1 MNFTQE
7 RQFLLDFYPLH
18 LQNLLGETPKI
29 REKVLKKE
37 YLIHIVSSLIIRYY
51 FSKENKFK
59 LNSEVLKSNYG
70 KYYNYYIQFLLEGG
84 VIVLKKDYS
93 RGSSSRIYALTD
105 RVLASSLQYYENSDR
120 VLNSKKY
127 LEKKWN
133 WECNTSS
140 IMGEIREKLV
150 SDLYSIDLDVD
161 LSQLYLLDR
170 DYEHQLDIERDNFIL
185 QAISR
190 GSIYYHFD
198 EYGRFHT
205 PFTILP
211 KPIRDNCLTIEGE
224 RLCEID
230 IPNSQPLFLTK
241 LIQLHPQIPVNP
253 DEFEKFREM
262 VFEGSLYKEIMGLTG
277 LKSNKEVKKL
287 VFETFFGKSH
297 AGSGARI
304 FGKLFPSILNFIKL
318 IKKEKGN
325 YRWLS
330 HQLQKIESHFIFNRV
345 VSRIYQEIPDC
356 KIFTVHDS
364 IFCQVSHYQKVLEIF
379 QDEFNQLFVRQTAET
394 TI

>member
-1 MNFTQE
+1 MIFTQE
-7 RQFLLDFYPLH
+7 RQILLDFYPLY
-18 LQNLLGETPKI
+18 LQNLLGEAPKI

-70 KYYNYYIQFLLEGG
+70 KYYNYYIQFLLERG

-105 RVLASSLQYYENSDR
+105 RVLTSSLQYYENSDK

-140 IMGEIREKLV
+140 INREIREKLV

-161 LSQLYLLDR
+161 LSQLYLLDKS
-170 DYEHQLDIERDNFIL
+170 YEHQLDIERDNFIL

-211 KPIRDNCLTIEGE
+211 KPIRNNCLTIEGE
-224 RLCEID
+224 SLCEID

-241 LIQLHPQIPVNP
+241 LIQLHTQIPVNP
-253 DEFEKFREM
+253 EEFSKFKEM
-262 VFEGSLYKEIMGLTG
+262 VFEGSLYKEILGLTG

-297 AGSGARI
+297 SGAGALI
-304 FGKLFPSILNFIKL
+304 FGKLFP
-318 IKKEKGN
+318 
-325 YRWLS
+325 
-330 HQLQKIESHFIFNRV
+330 
-345 VSRIYQEIPDC
+345 
-356 KIFTVHDS
+356 
-364 IFCQVSHYQKVLEIF
+364 
-379 QDEFNQLFVRQTAET
+379 
-394 TI
+394 